1 MTHCPVGFAAAFMCS
16 LETSQGDEESE
27 RGGDDVRR
35 VSEND
40 STGFAAGET
49 DFFYIYFEE
58 EGEKMGVMMA
68 MTMCTAILYIQLVDC
83 CVHKYTLDLVGLRG
97 AWLCETGLSGASEGR
112 KEEEE
117 RRRRKNKEISFFPYL
132 WAGQSTVQ
140 RGCALKPRKA
150 GIWEKNKSWPAFLYD
165 LCITVRSS
173 LKDTFFKKVY

>member
-1 MTHCPVGFAAAFMCS
+1 MCVCLVRYYLIEVTFQYYLLKKKLILKLVLPTLKVGHYLANANKCRNTYLCRKMTHCPVGFAAAFMCS

-97 AWLCETGLSGASEGR
+97 A
-112 KEEEE
+112 
-117 RRRRKNKEISFFPYL
+117 
-132 WAGQSTVQ
+132 
-140 RGCALKPRKA
+140 
-150 GIWEKNKSWPAFLYD
+150 
-165 LCITVRSS
+165 
-173 LKDTFFKKVY
+173 